1 MIFFMNPSQLATEL
15 SSIGVSPS
23 KSRGQNFL
31 IDDGVA
37 DRQIAYAAINPED
50 VVLEIGPGLGMITS
64 RLAMKAERVIAIET
78 DKKLADYL
86 SKKLPSNVELI
97 SADALCVDFPKFDV
111 MVSNLPYSISSPIIF
126 KILNYNFRN
135 AVVMLQK
142 EFADRMVANPGS
154 KDYSRLSVATYY
166 RSKCKILENVPA
178 SKFYPSPKVDSAVV
192 EIIPREPPFALS
204 NKSFFFKLTEMLF
217 QHRRKKIRTILKS
230 KRLIESDGNLPYL
243 DLRVETLS
251 PEQIGELSEAILA
264 LRDR

>member
-1 MIFFMNPSQLATEL
+1 MNPSQLATEL

-64 RLAMKAERVIAIET
+64 RLAMKAEKVIAIET

-97 SADALCVDFPKFDV
+97 TADALCVDFPKFDV

-204 NKSFFFKLTEMLF
+204 NKSLFFKLT
-217 QHRRKKIRTILKS
+217 
-230 KRLIESDGNLPYL
+230 
-243 DLRVETLS
+243 
-251 PEQIGELSEAILA
+251 
-264 LRDR
+264 